1 MNLVF
6 SKDLYNKTMKFKSSL
21 VLTLSTSIK
30 KRNKLTI
37 SLSSASPT
45 KTSSKDILKIE
56 RWLVFMKIKRIKL
69 TMVNLRFSI
78 VRFSRQIKMIKT
90 RAFFAIKLRVCSR
103 QKLKRLNSIAAKNAW
118 QRQKI

>member
-1 MNLVF
+1 
-6 SKDLYNKTMKFKSSL
+6 MKFKSSL

-30 KRNKLTI
+30 RRDKLTI

-103 QKLKRLNSIAAKNAW
+103 QKLMRLNSIAAKNAW